1 MAARTIRSRRTFRS
15 CDRPAIVRL
24 RRRQRAYVL
33 HRRDVQPGVAP
44 RVVDTRCVR
53 QGSHTHCRPRTGR
66 GTRTGVRSADRDRC
80 GHCEQA
86 AGIGRSLAREGE
98 RRLRTRHVLK
108 TLARNLGAGLR
119 LALFLPVRRLSFRI
133 DLAQLLLVFVFSALV
148 DIAGDWIRYGPDA
161 RFSSLGVGNELS
173 TLGLLIA
180 VAALIAVVRRR
191 ASLALALP
199 VIVLASAPLIQTAD
213 AMLTF
218 VGRVIDIPQ
227 FAASWLAYVVPV
239 WFVAMIVRSVWIA
252 FEGEGRRSLLGAIIA
267 GAALA
272 APTWLAPALFPSLP
286 WWQAESSSS
295 AEAGAGATP
304 VSELVQ
310 AAQQQ
315 LLDDALGALA
325 DERPGVTDLYFVG
338 FAADAGEPALSDDV
352 LQAQRVMDERWETR
366 GRSIVL
372 ANHPE
377 TLLET
382 PFATVTHLRE
392 TLREIGAA
400 IDTESDIVMIY
411 IAGRGVA
418 AGVDVAHPPL
428 DLLPLSPSTLRA
440 LLDDAVEAAART
452 LSAKRGTPALS
463 IGSAMAGVLK
473 ALDRGNAS
481 RRNGRSV

>member
-1 MAARTIRSRRTFRS
+1 M
-15 CDRPAIVRL
+15 
-24 RRRQRAYVL
+24 
-33 HRRDVQPGVAP
+33 
-44 RVVDTRCVR
+44 
-53 QGSHTHCRPRTGR
+53 
-66 GTRTGVRSADRDRC
+66 
-80 GHCEQA
+80 
-86 AGIGRSLAREGE
+86 
-98 RRLRTRHVLK
+98 RTRHVLK

-295 AEAGAGATP
+295 AEAGSGATP

-338 FAADAGEPALSDDV
+338 FAADAGEPALRDDV
-352 LQAQRVMDERWETR
+352 LQAQRVMDERWDTR

-440 LLDDAVEAAART
+440 LLDDAGIKWRIVVVSACRSSAFQDVLADESTVVLTAAASDDTSCAEREGRIALGDALFAHALGERDSFADAFEAAART